1 MERILDGVDG
11 SSSSTVATGWA
22 AGEAAMR
29 DVELTVVHVVASLS
43 DADTPKSGP
52 AKSLTRQIP

>member
-11 SSSSTVATGWA
+11 SSSSTVATVWA

-29 DVELTVVHVVASLS
+29 DVELTSCTS
-43 DADTPKSGP
+43 
-52 AKSLTRQIP
+52 